1 MASNIMYLDTHFPT
15 FTGRESAKE
24 VSTTLLNYLKM
35 LTEQLRYTLQNL
47 DATNFNT
54 DSLKQLKVETTEDL
68 VAQVTEMGKSISDLD
83 GGLNTLSATVRSM
96 SSTVQEMSTTLE
108 TVAAQAQATAESL
121 ARLTAAV
128 QADADGNVTIGGT
141 GKNVELTGNVTV
153 NGTPV

>member
-24 VSTTLLNYLKM
+24 VSTTLLNYMKM

-54 DSLKQLKVETTEDL
+54 DSLKQIKTETTEEL
-68 VAQVTEMGKSISDLD
+68 AAQVEALGKSISNLDLS
-83 GGLNTLSATVRSM
+83 LNTLSSTVRSM
-96 SSTVQEMSTTLE
+96 SSTVQEMSATLE
-108 TVAAQAQATAESL
+108 NVREQAQETAESL
-121 ARLTAAV
+121 AILMAAV
-128 QADADGNVTIGGT
+128 RADTDGNVSIGGQ
-141 GKNVELTGNVTV
+141 GKTVALTGTVTV